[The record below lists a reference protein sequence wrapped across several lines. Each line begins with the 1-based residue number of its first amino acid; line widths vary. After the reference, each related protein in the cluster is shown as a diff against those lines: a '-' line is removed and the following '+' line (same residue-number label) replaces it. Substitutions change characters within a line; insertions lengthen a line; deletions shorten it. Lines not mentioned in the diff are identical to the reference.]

1 MATKNKKETVNTET
15 KNLANLVIKEIGNE
29 NFDFDVLQ
37 KMQQAFST
45 ASKQKQREAF
55 ISFLDKKLN
64 KEQLHKLN
72 QAIMENAN
80 ELMPDN
86 DPNFVC
92 RTPNNKVFQGIL
104 LLEAKRSGMKA
115 KFNDK
120 GELQSLDV
128 KDITQEILEHYRIL
142 QEKFYPKRNSKD
154 LVDSRIAQSINFLL
168 YAPLFRESEIY
179 EKIYKKSPEEA
190 LKIEGGIASPNG
202 KYVKQLIDAKI
213 GTNIHFN
220 TKENLENK
228 ASERKETKISSII
241 EKAITTLEKDKKVS
255 IEDKR
260 REEIKRHLSKSLE
273 GASDYILTFK
283 KNDLVDIIHQELDK
297 RQTWWSKIV
306 NYISIKSY
314 SISKENLEKIGKIIN
329 SEIKNSHTPLKVE
342 VQEQLKQISKELN
355 RLNNPAL
362 PSEAK
367 KVQAKSKKPP
377 VPPKPEHLKKR
388 NHSRG

>member
-15 KNLANLVIKEIGNE
+15 KNLANLVIQEIGNK
-29 NFDFDVLQ
+29 NFDFVVLQ

-55 ISFLDKKLN
+55 ISLLDKKLN

-92 RTPNNKVFQGIL
+92 RTPNNKVFQEIL

-128 KDITQEILEHYRIL
+128 KDITQEILDHYRIL
-142 QEKFYPKRNSKD
+142 QEKFYSKRDSKD
-154 LVDSRIAQSINFLL
+154 LIDSRIAQSINFLL
-168 YAPLFRESEIY
+168 YAPLFRESDIYTKLGLKSAEI
-179 EKIYKKSPEEA
+179 EREIQD
-190 LKIEGGIASPNG
+190 PNG
-202 KYVKQLIDAKI
+202 KYAKQLVDAKI
-213 GTNIHFN
+213 GTNINFN

-228 ASERKETKISSII
+228 AHAGKETKISSII
-241 EKAITTLEKDKKVS
+241 EKAITKLKKDKKVN

-260 REEIKRHLSKSLE
+260 QGEIKRHLSKSLE
-273 GASDYILTFK
+273 GVSDYILTFK
-283 KNDLVDIIHQELDK
+283 KNDLVDVIYQGLDK
-297 RQTWWSKIV
+297 GQTWWSKIV
-306 NYISIKSY
+306 NYIGIKSY
-314 SISKENLEKIGKIIN
+314 FISKENLEKIGTIIN
-329 SEIKNSHTPLKVE
+329 REMKNSHTPLKIE

-355 RLNNPAL
+355 RFNNLAL
-362 PSEAK
+362 PLEAK

-388 NHSRG
+388 NHGL

>member
-92 RTPNNKVFQGIL
+92 RTPNNKVFQEIL

-120 GELQSLDV
+120 GELQSLDI
-128 KDITQEILEHYRIL
+128 KDITQEILDHYRIL

-190 LKIEGGIASPNG
+190 LKIEGGIAAPNG
-202 KYVKQLIDAKI
+202 KYVKQLVDAKI

-228 ASERKETKISSII
+228 ANEGKETKISLII

-314 SISKENLEKIGKIIN
+314 SISKENLEKIGKIVN

-388 NHSRG
+388 NHGL

>member
-1 MATKNKKETVNTET
+1 MATKNKKETVNTEA
-15 KNLANLVIKEIGNE
+15 KNLANLVIKEIGNK
-29 NFDFDVLQ
+29 NFDFGVLQ

-92 RTPNNKVFQGIL
+92 RTPNNKVFQEIL

-115 KFNDK
+115 KFNAK
-120 GELQSLDV
+120 GELQPLDV
-128 KDITQEILEHYRIL
+128 KDITQEILDHYRIL
-142 QEKFYPKRNSKD
+142 QEKFYPKRDYKD

-179 EKIYKKSPEEA
+179 AKLGLKSAEIEQKIQD
-190 LKIEGGIASPNG
+190 PNG
-202 KYVKQLIDAKI
+202 KYVKQLVDAKI
-213 GTNIHFN
+213 GTSTHFN

-228 ASERKETKISSII
+228 ANEEKDTKISSII
-241 EKAITTLEKDKKVS
+241 EKAIITLEKDKKVN

-260 REEIKRHLSKSLE
+260 RGEIKRHLSKSLE

-283 KNDLVDIIHQELDK
+283 KNDLVDVIYQGLHK

-306 NYISIKSY
+306 NYIGIKSY
-314 SISKENLEKIGKIIN
+314 FISKENLKKIGKTIN
-329 SEIKNSHTPLKVE
+329 SEIKNSHTPLKIE

-362 PSEAK
+362 PSEVK
-367 KVQAKSKKPP
+367 KAQAKSKKPP

-388 NHSRG
+388 NHGL

>member
-1 MATKNKKETVNTET
+1 MATKNKKETVSTET

-55 ISFLDKKLN
+55 ISVLDKKLN

-92 RTPNNKVFQGIL
+92 RTPNNKVFQEIL

-128 KDITQEILEHYRIL
+128 KDITQEILDHYRIL
-142 QEKFYPKRNSKD
+142 QEKFYHKRNSKD
-154 LVDSRIAQSINFLL
+154 LIDSRIAQSINFLL
-168 YAPLFRESEIY
+168 YAPLFRESDIYIKLGLKSAEI
-179 EKIYKKSPEEA
+179 EREIQD
-190 LKIEGGIASPNG
+190 PNG
-202 KYVKQLIDAKI
+202 KYVKQLVDAKI
-213 GTNIHFN
+213 VTNINLN

-228 ASERKETKISSII
+228 TNEEETKISSII
-241 EKAITTLEKDKKVS
+241 EKAITKLEKDKKVS
-255 IEDKR
+255 IEDKK
-260 REEIKRHLSKSLE
+260 REDIKKHLSKSLE
-273 GASDYILTFK
+273 GVSDYILTFK

-342 VQEQLKQISKELN
+342 VQEQLKQILKELN

-362 PSEAK
+362 LSEAK
-367 KVQAKSKKPP
+367 KVHAKSKKPP

-388 NHSRG
+388 DHGL

>member
-128 KDITQEILEHYRIL
+128 KDITQEILDHYRIL

-190 LKIEGGIASPNG
+190 LKIEGGIAAPNG
-202 KYVKQLIDAKI
+202 KYVKQLVDAKI

-228 ASERKETKISSII
+228 ASEEKETKISSII

-342 VQEQLKQISKELN
+342 VQEQLKKELN

-388 NHSRG
+388 NHGL

>member
-15 KNLANLVIKEIGNE
+15 KNLANLVIQEIGNK
-29 NFDFDVLQ
+29 NFDFVVLQ

-55 ISFLDKKLN
+55 ISLLDKKLN

-92 RTPNNKVFQGIL
+92 RTPNNKVFQEIL

-128 KDITQEILEHYRIL
+128 KDITQEILDHYRIL
-142 QEKFYPKRNSKD
+142 QENFYSKRDSKD
-154 LVDSRIAQSINFLL
+154 LIDSRIAQSINFLL
-168 YAPLFRESEIY
+168 YAPLFRESDIYTKLGLKSAEI
-179 EKIYKKSPEEA
+179 EREIQD
-190 LKIEGGIASPNG
+190 PNG
-202 KYVKQLIDAKI
+202 KYAKQLVDAKI
-213 GTNIHFN
+213 GTNINFN

-228 ASERKETKISSII
+228 AHEGKETKISLII
-241 EKAITTLEKDKKVS
+241 EKAITKLKKDKKVN

-260 REEIKRHLSKSLE
+260 QGEIKRHLSKSLE
-273 GASDYILTFK
+273 GASDYILTLK
-283 KNDLVDIIHQELDK
+283 KNDLVDVIYQGLDK
-297 RQTWWSKIV
+297 GQTWWSKIV
-306 NYISIKSY
+306 NYIGIKSY
-314 SISKENLEKIGKIIN
+314 SISKENLEKIGTIIN
-329 SEIKNSHTPLKVE
+329 REMKNSHTPLKIE
-342 VQEQLKQISKELN
+342 LQEQLKQISKELN
-355 RLNNPAL
+355 RFNNLAL
-362 PSEAK
+362 PLEAK

-388 NHSRG
+388 NHGL

>member
-15 KNLANLVIKEIGNE
+15 KNLANLVIQEIGNK
-29 NFDFDVLQ
+29 NFDFVVLQ
-37 KMQQAFST
+37 KMQQAFSI

-55 ISFLDKKLN
+55 ISLLDKKLN

-92 RTPNNKVFQGIL
+92 RTPNNKVFQEIL

-120 GELQSLDV
+120 GELQALDV
-128 KDITQEILEHYRIL
+128 KDITQEILDHYRIL
-142 QEKFYPKRNSKD
+142 QEKFYSKRDSKD
-154 LVDSRIAQSINFLL
+154 LIDSRIAQSINFIL
-168 YAPLFRESEIY
+168 YAPLFRESDIYTKLGLKSAEI
-179 EKIYKKSPEEA
+179 EREIQD
-190 LKIEGGIASPNG
+190 PNG
-202 KYVKQLIDAKI
+202 KYAKQLVDVKI
-213 GTNIHFN
+213 GTNINFN

-228 ASERKETKISSII
+228 AHEGKETKISSII
-241 EKAITTLEKDKKVS
+241 EKAITKLKKDKKVN

-260 REEIKRHLSKSLE
+260 QGEIKRHLSKSLE

-283 KNDLVDIIHQELDK
+283 KNDLVDVIYQGLDK
-297 RQTWWSKIV
+297 GQTWWSKIV
-306 NYISIKSY
+306 NYIGIKSY
-314 SISKENLEKIGKIIN
+314 SISKENLEKIGTIIN
-329 SEIKNSHTPLKVE
+329 REMKNSHIPLKIE
-342 VQEQLKQISKELN
+342 VQEQLKQELN
-355 RLNNPAL
+355 RFNNLAL
-362 PSEAK
+362 PLEAK

-388 NHSRG
+388 NHGL

>member
-15 KNLANLVIKEIGNE
+15 KNLAKLVIKEIGNE

-92 RTPNNKVFQGIL
+92 RTPNNKIFQGIL

-128 KDITQEILEHYRIL
+128 KDITQEILDHYRIL

-190 LKIEGGIASPNG
+190 LKIEGGIAAPNG
-202 KYVKQLIDAKI
+202 KYVKQLVDAKI

-228 ASERKETKISSII
+228 ASEGKETKISSII

-283 KNDLVDIIHQELDK
+283 KIDLVDIIHQELDK

-388 NHSRG
+388 NHSKG

>member
-15 KNLANLVIKEIGNE
+15 KNLANLVIQEIGNK
-29 NFDFDVLQ
+29 NFDFVVLQ

-55 ISFLDKKLN
+55 ISLLDKKLN

-92 RTPNNKVFQGIL
+92 RTPNNKVFQEIL

-128 KDITQEILEHYRIL
+128 KDITQEILDHYRIL
-142 QEKFYPKRNSKD
+142 QEKFYSKRDSKD
-154 LVDSRIAQSINFLL
+154 LIDSRIAQSINFLL
-168 YAPLFRESEIY
+168 YAPLFRESDIYTKLGLKSAEI
-179 EKIYKKSPEEA
+179 EREIQD
-190 LKIEGGIASPNG
+190 PNG
-202 KYVKQLIDAKI
+202 KYAKQLVDAKI
-213 GTNIHFN
+213 GTNINFN

-228 ASERKETKISSII
+228 AHEGKETKISSII
-241 EKAITTLEKDKKVS
+241 EKAITKLKKDKKVN

-260 REEIKRHLSKSLE
+260 QGEIKRHLSKSLE

-283 KNDLVDIIHQELDK
+283 KNDLVDVVYQGLDK
-297 RQTWWSKIV
+297 GQTWWSKIV
-306 NYISIKSY
+306 NYIGIKSY
-314 SISKENLEKIGKIIN
+314 SISKENLEKIGTIIN
-329 SEIKNSHTPLKVE
+329 REMKNSHTPLKIE

-355 RLNNPAL
+355 RFNNLAL
-362 PSEAK
+362 PLEAK

-388 NHSRG
+388 NHGL

>member
-15 KNLANLVIKEIGNE
+15 KNLANLVIQEIGDK
-29 NFDFDVLQ
+29 NFDFGVLQ

-55 ISFLDKKLN
+55 ISLLDKKLN

-92 RTPNNKVFQGIL
+92 RTPNNKVFQEIL

-128 KDITQEILEHYRIL
+128 KDITQGILDHYRIL
-142 QEKFYPKRNSKD
+142 QEKFYPKRDSKD
-154 LVDSRIAQSINFLL
+154 LIDSRIAQSINFLL
-168 YAPLFRESEIY
+168 YAPLFRESDIYTKLGLKSAEI
-179 EKIYKKSPEEA
+179 EREIQD
-190 LKIEGGIASPNG
+190 PNG
-202 KYVKQLIDAKI
+202 KYAKQLVDAKI
-213 GTNIHFN
+213 GTNINFN
-220 TKENLENK
+220 AKENLENK
-228 ASERKETKISSII
+228 AHEGKETKISSII
-241 EKAITTLEKDKKVS
+241 EKAITKLEKDKKVN

-260 REEIKRHLSKSLE
+260 QGEIKRHLSKSLE

-283 KNDLVDIIHQELDK
+283 KNDLVDVIYQGLDK

-306 NYISIKSY
+306 NYIGIKSY
-314 SISKENLEKIGKIIN
+314 SISKENLEKIGTIIN
-329 SEIKNSHTPLKVE
+329 SEMKNSHTPLKIE
-342 VQEQLKQISKELN
+342 VQEQLEQISKELN

-367 KVQAKSKKPP
+367 KAQAKSKKPP
-377 VPPKPEHLKKR
+377 VPPKLEHLKKR
-388 NHSRG
+388 NHGL

>member
-15 KNLANLVIKEIGNE
+15 KNLANLVIQEIGNK
-29 NFDFDVLQ
+29 NFDFVVLQ

-55 ISFLDKKLN
+55 ISLLDKKLN

-92 RTPNNKVFQGIL
+92 RTPNNKVFQEIL

-128 KDITQEILEHYRIL
+128 KDITQEILDHYRIL
-142 QEKFYPKRNSKD
+142 QEKFYPKRDSID
-154 LVDSRIAQSINFLL
+154 LIDSRIAQSINFLL
-168 YAPLFRESEIY
+168 YAPLFRESDIYTTLGLKSAEI
-179 EKIYKKSPEEA
+179 EREIQD
-190 LKIEGGIASPNG
+190 PNG
-202 KYVKQLIDAKI
+202 KYAKQLVDAKI
-213 GTNIHFN
+213 GTNINFN

-228 ASERKETKISSII
+228 AHAGKETKISSII
-241 EKAITTLEKDKKVS
+241 EKAITKLKKDKKVN

-260 REEIKRHLSKSLE
+260 QGAIKRHLSKSLE

-283 KNDLVDIIHQELDK
+283 KNDLVDVIYQGLDK

-306 NYISIKSY
+306 NYIGIKSY
-314 SISKENLEKIGKIIN
+314 SISKKNLEKIGTIIN
-329 SEIKNSHTPLKVE
+329 SEMKNSHTPLTIE

-355 RLNNPAL
+355 KLNNLVL
-362 PSEAK
+362 PLEAK

-377 VPPKPEHLKKR
+377 VPPKPEYLKKR
-388 NHSRG
+388 NHGL

>member
-128 KDITQEILEHYRIL
+128 KDITQEILDHYRIL

-190 LKIEGGIASPNG
+190 LKIEGGIAAPNG
-202 KYVKQLIDAKI
+202 KYVKQLVDAKI

-228 ASERKETKISSII
+228 ASEEKETKISSII

-329 SEIKNSHTPLKVE
+329 SEIKNSHTPLNVE

-388 NHSRG
+388 NHGL

>member
-37 KMQQAFST
+37 KMQQAFSN

-128 KDITQEILEHYRIL
+128 KDITQEILDHYRIL

-190 LKIEGGIASPNG
+190 LKIEGGIAAPNG
-202 KYVKQLIDAKI
+202 KYVKQLLDAKV

-228 ASERKETKISSII
+228 TSEGKETKISSII
-241 EKAITTLEKDKKVS
+241 EKAITTLKKDKKVS

-260 REEIKRHLSKSLE
+260 REEIKRYLSKSLE

-314 SISKENLEKIGKIIN
+314 SISKENLEKIGKIVN
-329 SEIKNSHTPLKVE
+329 SEIKNSHTSLKVE

-355 RLNNPAL
+355 RLNNPVL

-367 KVQAKSKKPP
+367 NVQAKSKKTACSS
-377 VPPKPEHLKKR
+377 KT
-388 NHSRG
+388 